1 MAIQIG
7 GTTVI
12 DNSRNYVAISS
23 VSTGIAGT
31 QTWNSGQSS
40 INIDGTTG
48 NIKIDGILKAGN
60 IIIPDM
66 GDDRSLIA
74 EVIAVSDTFNWHKGE
89 FVPTDLK
96 VGMRGTIPPLGSQKI
111 KIDNVDYLI
120 MAQNNIPAII
130 ED

>member
-1 MAIQIG
+1 MSKLVPREGSIILKQIETRE
-7 GTTVI
+7 TTV
-12 DNSRNYVAISS
+12 
-23 VSTGIAGT
+23 
-31 QTWNSGQSS
+31 
-40 INIDGTTG
+40 
-48 NIKIDGILKAGN
+48 GN

-74 EVIAVSDTFNWHKGE
+74 EVIAVSDVYNYHKGE
-89 FVPTDLK
+89 FIPTDLK
-96 VGMRGTIPPLGSQKI
+96 VGMKVTIPPMGAQKI

>member
-1 MAIQIG
+1 MAIKIG

-48 NIKIDGILKAGN
+48 NIKIDGILKVGKLYFLLLEN
-60 IIIPDM
+60 YERISIY
-66 GDDRSLIA
+66 RS
-74 EVIAVSDTFNWHKGE
+74 
-89 FVPTDLK
+89 
-96 VGMRGTIPPLGSQKI
+96 
-111 KIDNVDYLI
+111 
-120 MAQNNIPAII
+120 I
-130 ED
+130 E